1 MRVLLI
7 EDSRHLVEAV
17 AQILKQSHHAVDIAF
32 DGSEG
37 LALARSGVYD
47 VIVLDI
53 MLPKKDG
60 LAVLREMRTADVA
73 TPVLLLTAKS
83 QVEDRVRGLD
93 AGADDYLPKPFHADE
108 LQARLRALVRRPHAI
123 DAGVTIPLADATLDL
138 RTLHITCGSRT
149 EALRPTDARLL
160 ELLARNIG
168 LVISKEQIIAKLWGA
183 GSFADA
189 NRVEVHISRVRKAL
203 SSVGASASV
212 RTVRGVGYTLTDQ
225 GGRNAQITP

>member
-7 EDSRHLVEAV
+7 EDSRHLVDAV
-17 AQILKQSHHAVDIAF
+17 AQILKQANHAVDTAL
-32 DGSEG
+32 DGDEG
-37 LALARSGVYD
+37 LALARSGTYD

-60 LAVLREMRTADVA
+60 LAVLRELRADGVA

-93 AGADDYLPKPFHADE
+93 AGADDYLPKPFHANE
-108 LQARLRALVRRPHAI
+108 LQARLRALTRRPSAVRAA
-123 DAGVTIPLADATLDL
+123 DAVPFSNATLDL
-138 RTLHITCGSRT
+138 GTMRIVCGECS
-149 EALRPTDARLL
+149 EPLRPTDAHLL
-160 ELLARNIG
+160 ELLARNEG
-168 LVISKEQIIAKLWGA
+168 VIVSKEQIIAKLWGP

-203 SSVGASASV
+203 ARVGTNASI
-212 RTVRGVGYTLTDQ
+212 RTVRGVGYSLAE
-225 GGRNAQITP
+225 RKE